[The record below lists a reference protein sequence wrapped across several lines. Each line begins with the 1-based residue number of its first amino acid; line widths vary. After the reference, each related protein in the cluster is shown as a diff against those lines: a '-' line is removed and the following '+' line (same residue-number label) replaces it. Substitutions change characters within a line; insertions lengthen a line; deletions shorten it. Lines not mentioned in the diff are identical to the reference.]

1 MALSNVVDVQIS
13 LAISGL
19 TRVGFGTMLFI
30 SEYTTLTAPSARVL
44 SFASADEANADLE
57 INANTKAAVSRF
69 FGGDLRSPLVK
80 VGYKLDTETWT
91 QALDACQAFD
101 PDFYAFA
108 LDTAVAANITAGA
121 VWAQPRPK
129 LYIAKTADALVLDPN
144 STTDIG
150 STLLAAEYDSTG
162 LIYSSVAASD
172 YPDMAWA
179 GGLLPES
186 PGSIT
191 WAFKR
196 VPGIAADA
204 FTGAEILALE
214 SKRVT
219 RLENIQGIS
228 RTLGGYVS
236 RPGVFID
243 IRRGLDYHAQRTAED
258 IFILL
263 TTEKKVP
270 GDDRGSAMVEN
281 VIRGRLLQSVAEG
294 IFIDDE
300 FLDVFVPTFAQ
311 RDQADREARFLDG
324 CTFQA
329 NLQGAVHKVSVRGEV
344 RA

>member
-30 SEYTTLTAPSARVL
+30 SEYTSGSAPDDRVL
-44 SFASADEANADLE
+44 SFATADEASADTE
-57 INANTKAAVSRF
+57 INTASKNAVSRF
-69 FGGDLRSPLVK
+69 FSGDLKSPIVK
-80 VGYKLDTETWT
+80 VGYKLNTETWT
-91 QALDACQAFD
+91 EALDACQTFD

-108 LDTAVAANITAGA
+108 LDTADAADIEEGA
-121 VWAQPRPK
+121 AWAQPRPK
-129 LYIAKTADALVLDPN
+129 LYIAKSADEEILDG
-144 STTDIG
+144 SEDEDIA

-162 LIYSSVAASD
+162 LIYSSVAATD

-179 GGLLPES
+179 GGLLPEN

-196 VPGIAADA
+196 VPGIAADK
-204 FTGAEILALE
+204 FTGAQIAALE
-214 SKRVT
+214 AKRVT

-228 RTLGGYVS
+228 RTLGGYTS

-258 IFILL
+258 IYILL
-263 TTEKKVP
+263 TSEKKVP

-281 VIRGRLLQSVAEG
+281 VIRKRLRQSVTEN
-294 IFIDDE
+294 IFIDDD
-300 FLDVFVPTFAQ
+300 FLDVFVPTFAE
-311 RDQADREARFLDG
+311 RDQSDREARFLDG

-329 NLQGAVHKVSVRGEV
+329 NLVGAIHKVSVRGEV